1 MEKYNESHEEMITTI
16 ASLFK
21 TLPYDI
27 KNQPLTRLDID
38 PAAAD
43 ALSAI
48 GIYTIGQL
56 FGDKNAKYDYFS
68 ETDEISEY
76 KTSSDSAAE
85 TAYTSAYTSFEHTES
100 IYGTKKE
107 DVSSYPEKSDPVVKP
122 CSPEVSDVIK
132 NTEFTSTLVGASETI
147 RSTPEEREPTV
158 KSPIRELPN
167 GIRTKRYSGAAQD
180 TAPEDQPR
188 YDTYVSS
195 DRIITDD
202 LPESI
207 KRMSV
212 INLKINS
219 RAVNALM
226 RSEVARIGQLAD
238 MSREKLL
245 SIRNLGEETAEE
257 ILREMALLAE
267 QKENY
272 FNE

>member
-27 KNQPLTRLDID
+27 KNQPLTRLNID

-43 ALSAI
+43 ALSAV

-56 FGDKNAKYDYFS
+56 FGYKNAKYDNFI
-68 ETDEISEY
+68 ETGKTPEY
-76 KTSSDSAAE
+76 ESGDSAAE
-85 TAYTSAYTSFEHTES
+85 TAYTSAYTSFEDTES
-100 IYGTKKE
+100 VCGTKKE
-107 DVSSYPEKSDPVVKP
+107 DVSSYPEKTDPVVKP
-122 CSPEVSDVIK
+122 CSPEVSDVIE
-132 NTEFTSTLVGASETI
+132 NTGFTSTLVGASETI

-180 TAPEDQPR
+180 TAPEDQRR
-188 YDTYVSS
+188 YDTSVSS

-226 RSEVARIGQLAD
+226 RSKVARIGQLAD

-245 SIRNLGEETAEE
+245 SIRNLSEETAEE
-257 ILREMALLAE
+257 ILREMALLSE
-267 QKENY
+267 RKENY